1 MKNKKLNYEE
11 DTHIDDSA
19 LDIEWLEQPKLM
31 AKYTRHEAET
41 KRRLDKAKERLDI
54 IEASLYQKIVA
65 DPQKYEAAKTT
76 EGAIQKAII
85 QQDDYIEATEEK
97 QDAQYAVNMAK
108 SAVRSMYM
116 KKEALEN
123 LVQLFGQQ
131 YFAGP
136 KMPRDLSKKRAR
148 KEQQKETNKSINI
161 SRNK

>member
-1 MKNKKLNYEE
+1 
-11 DTHIDDSA
+11 
-19 LDIEWLEQPKLM
+19 
-31 AKYTRHEAET
+31 
-41 KRRLDKAKERLDI
+41 
-54 IEASLYQKIVA
+54 
-65 DPQKYEAAKTT
+65 
-76 EGAIQKAII
+76 
-85 QQDDYIEATEEK
+85 
-97 QDAQYAVNMAK
+97 
-108 SAVRSMYM
+108 MYM